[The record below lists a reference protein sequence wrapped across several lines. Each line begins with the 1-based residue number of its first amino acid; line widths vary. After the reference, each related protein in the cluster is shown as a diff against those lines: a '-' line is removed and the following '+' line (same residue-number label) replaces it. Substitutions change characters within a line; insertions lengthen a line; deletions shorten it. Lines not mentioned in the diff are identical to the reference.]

1 MPIFGILRIFVKK
14 ENIALFIASNMYR
27 YSGNTKYLYQYFNTH
42 SNDKCYW
49 ITESKEVINHLKSL
63 NYRYISNDN
72 PFKKLFVILKSRVIY
87 SSGTSYYDPFGL
99 ISNDK
104 NIIN

>member
-14 ENIALFIASNMYR
+14 ENIALFIASDMYR

-49 ITESKEVINHLKSL
+49 ITESEEVMNHLESL
-63 NYRYISNDN
+63 KGQITIVFITHSSAAIKNCDQ
-72 PFKKLFVILKSRVIY
+72 VIRIVDGQLY
-87 SSGTSYYDPFGL
+87 T
-99 ISNDK
+99 
-104 NIIN
+104 

>member
-14 ENIALFIASNMYR
+14 ENIALFIASDMYR

-49 ITESKEVINHLKSL
+49 ITESKEVINQIEKNINKPVITSNQAQMWSWLRRAGVNDKIIGFGDL
-63 NYRYISNDN
+63 FNYRLTN
-72 PFKKLFVILKSRVIY
+72 
-87 SSGTSYYDPFGL
+87 
-99 ISNDK
+99 
-104 NIIN
+104 